1 MPLNTRKVMIGGV
14 VAGTIII
21 ILNILAQVVLG
32 ERVQHEM
39 NAWLPGSADRMN
51 LSVAALA
58 AGIIMKFII

>member
-1 MPLNTRKVMIGGV
+1 MIGGV